1 MSAPPVAPDRMD
13 PLYRAVRALAKFW
26 LWFLFRSVDVR
37 HPERV
42 PAAGPILLCVNHP
55 NNLIDSLLV
64 GSTVRRKVHYLATA
78 AMFRRP
84 LMARFLLACGAIPV
98 YRKQDDPDKMDR
110 NLDTFSAC
118 FAAFARGRL
127 VAIYPEGTTH
137 AEVRVQ
143 RIKTGAARI
152 ALGYEADHPGEL
164 RMIPVGLSFEA
175 RKSFRA
181 RVLVAFGEPIHP
193 AAYLQ
198 AYREDPVK
206 AVDALTRDLQW
217 AMEAQVVSVERIDD
231 QRLVRAVEELY
242 REELAQQVMDA
253 RGLARRD
260 VDPVRLSRS
269 IADALRHFKAA
280 DPARVESLWQRIQ
293 AYRSL
298 LAQYRV
304 RDEVVRA
311 RRQRLPTRTRLVYSW
326 DAIVGLP
333 FFGYGAVVNALP
345 YYVPR
350 WLARRIARK
359 ETDYAT
365 IRLLASIVAFPLFWS
380 LETWLV
386 ARMAGAGWAAV
397 FALSLP
403 LSGVIAYRYLIGA
416 GWLRSRL
423 RFARLATTQSQ
434 VAWRLVGER
443 EAIVADLE
451 RAKQDYLAATKG
463 SSF

>member
-1 MSAPPVAPDRMD
+1 MSAGPTPDRMD
-13 PLYRAVRALAKFW
+13 RFYRAVRAVARFW
-26 LWFLFRSVDVR
+26 LWFLFKSVDAR

-42 PAAGPILLCVNHP
+42 PSAGPVLLCVNHP
-55 NNLIDSLLV
+55 NNFIDSLIV
-64 GSTVRRKVHYLATA
+64 GGAVRRKVHYLATA
-78 AMFRRP
+78 AMFRNR

-110 NLDTFSAC
+110 NLDTFAAC

-164 RMIPVGLSFEA
+164 SMIPVGLSFEA
-175 RKSFRA
+175 RKSFRG
-181 RVLVAFGEPIHP
+181 RVLVAFGEPIRP
-193 AAYLQ
+193 AAYLA
-198 AYREDPVK
+198 AYREDAVK

-217 AMEAQVVSVERIDD
+217 AMEAQVVNVERIDD
-231 QRLVRAVEELY
+231 QRLLRAVEELY
-242 REELAQQVMDA
+242 RDDLTRQVMDA

-269 IADALRHFKAA
+269 IADAVRHFKATE
-280 DPARVESLWQRIQ
+280 PTRVESLWQRIQ

-298 LAQYRV
+298 LARYRL

-311 RRQRLPTRTRLVYSW
+311 RRQRLPARTRLVYSW
-326 DAIVGLP
+326 DAVVGLP

-345 YYVPR
+345 YFVPR
-350 WLARRIARK
+350 WLARRMARK

-365 IRLLASIVAFPLFWS
+365 IRLLASVVAFPVFWA
-380 LETWLV
+380 LEIWLV
-386 ARMAGAGWAAV
+386 WRAAGPAWAAA

-403 LSGVIAYRYLIGA
+403 LSGLIAYRYLIGA

-423 RFARLATTQSQ
+423 RFARLAATQNQ
-434 VAWRLVGER
+434 MARRLVAER
-443 EAIVADLE
+443 EAIVVELE

>member
-1 MSAPPVAPDRMD
+1 MSAGPTPDRMD
-13 PLYRAVRALAKFW
+13 RFYRAVRAVARFW
-26 LWFLFRSVDVR
+26 LWFLFKSVDAR

-42 PAAGPILLCVNHP
+42 PSAGPVLLCVNHP
-55 NNLIDSLLV
+55 NNFIDSLIV
-64 GSTVRRKVHYLATA
+64 GGAVRRKVHYLATA
-78 AMFRRP
+78 AMFRNR

-110 NLDTFSAC
+110 NLDTFAAC

-152 ALGYEADHPGEL
+152 ALGFEADHPGEL
-164 RMIPVGLSFEA
+164 SMIPVGLSFEA
-175 RKSFRA
+175 RKSFRG
-181 RVLVAFGEPIHP
+181 RVLVAFGEPIRP
-193 AAYLQ
+193 AAYLA
-198 AYREDPVK
+198 AYREDAVK

-217 AMEAQVVSVERIDD
+217 AMEAQVVNVERIDD
-231 QRLVRAVEELY
+231 QRLLRAVEELY
-242 REELAQQVMDA
+242 RDDLTRQVMDA

-269 IADALRHFKAA
+269 IADAVRHFKATE
-280 DPARVESLWQRIQ
+280 PTRVESLWQRIQ

-298 LAQYRV
+298 LARYRL

-311 RRQRLPTRTRLVYSW
+311 RRQRLPARTRLVYSW
-326 DAIVGLP
+326 DAVVGLP

-345 YYVPR
+345 YFVPR
-350 WLARRIARK
+350 WLARRMARK

-365 IRLLASIVAFPLFWS
+365 IRLLASVVAFPVFWT
-380 LETWLV
+380 LEIWLV
-386 ARMAGAGWAAV
+386 WRAAGPAWAAA

-403 LSGVIAYRYLIGA
+403 LSGLIAYRYLIGA

-423 RFARLATTQSQ
+423 RFARLAATQNQ
-434 VAWRLVGER
+434 MARRLVAER
-443 EAIVADLE
+443 EAIVVELE

>member
-1 MSAPPVAPDRMD
+1 MSATLAPDRMD
-13 PLYRAVRALAKFW
+13 RFYRGVRAVARFW
-26 LWFLFRSVDVR
+26 LWFLFKSVDAR

-42 PAAGPILLCVNHP
+42 PAAGPVLLCVNHP
-55 NNLIDSLLV
+55 NNFIDSLIV
-64 GSTVRRKVHYLATA
+64 GGAVRRKVHYLATA
-78 AMFRRP
+78 AMFRNRM
-84 LMARFLLACGAIPV
+84 MARFLLACGAIPV

-110 NLDTFSAC
+110 NLDTFAAC
-118 FAAFARGRL
+118 FAAFASGRL

-164 RMIPVGLSFEA
+164 SMIPVGLSFEA
-175 RKSFRA
+175 RKSFRG
-181 RVLVAFGEPIHP
+181 RVLVAFGEPIRP
-193 AAYLQ
+193 GAYLA
-198 AYREDPVK
+198 AYREDAVK

-217 AMEAQVVSVERIDD
+217 AMEAQVVNVERIDD
-231 QRLVRAVEELY
+231 QRLLRAVEELY
-242 REELAQQVMDA
+242 RDDLTRQVMDA

-269 IADALRHFKAA
+269 IADAVRHFKAS
-280 DPARVESLWQRIQ
+280 DPTRVESLWQRIQ

-298 LAQYRV
+298 LARYRL

-326 DAIVGLP
+326 DAVVGLP

-345 YYVPR
+345 YFVPR
-350 WLARRIARK
+350 WLARRMARK

-365 IRLLASIVAFPLFWS
+365 IRLLASVVAFPVFWA
-380 LETWLV
+380 LEIWLV
-386 ARMAGAGWAAV
+386 WRAAGPAWAAA

-403 LSGVIAYRYLIGA
+403 LSGLIAYRYLIGA

-423 RFARLATTQSQ
+423 RFARLAATQNQ
-434 VAWRLVGER
+434 IARRLIAER
-443 EAIVADLE
+443 EAIVAELE

>member
-1 MSAPPVAPDRMD
+1 MSRSAAPDPMD
-13 PLYRAVRALAKFW
+13 RFYRAVRAVAGFW
-26 LWFLFRSVDVR
+26 LWFLFKSIDVR

-42 PAAGPILLCVNHP
+42 PAAGPILLCPNHP
-55 NNLIDSLLV
+55 NNFIDSLVV
-64 GSTVRRKVHYLATA
+64 GSAVRRKVHYLATA
-78 AMFRRP
+78 AMFRNP
-84 LMARFLLACGAIPV
+84 IVARFLLACGAIPV

-118 FAAFARGRL
+118 FAAFTRGRL

-175 RKSFRA
+175 RKSFRS
-181 RVLVAFGEPIHP
+181 RVLVAFGEPIQP
-193 AAYLQ
+193 AAYLA
-198 AYREDPVK
+198 AYRDDPVK

-217 AMEAQVVSVERIDD
+217 AMEAQVVNVERIDD
-231 QRLVRAVEELY
+231 QHLVGAVAELY
-242 REELAQQVMDA
+242 RDELAQQVMDS

-269 IADALRHFKAA
+269 IADALRHFKAT
-280 DPARVESLWQRIQ
+280 DPVRVESLWQRIQ

-298 LAQYRV
+298 LAQYHV
-304 RDEVVRA
+304 RDEVVRT
-311 RRQRLPTRTRLVYSW
+311 RRQRLPARTRLVYSW
-326 DAIVGLP
+326 DAVVGLP

-350 WLARRIARK
+350 WLAHRMARK

-380 LETWLV
+380 VETWLV
-386 ARMAGAGWAAV
+386 AWLAGAVWAAA
-397 FALSLP
+397 FAVSLP
-403 LSGVIAYRYLIGA
+403 LSGLIAYRYLIGA
-416 GWLRSRL
+416 GWLRTRL
-423 RFARLATTQSQ
+423 RFARLAVTHSH
-434 VAWRLVGER
+434 AARRLVTER
-443 EAIVADLE
+443 EAIVAELE